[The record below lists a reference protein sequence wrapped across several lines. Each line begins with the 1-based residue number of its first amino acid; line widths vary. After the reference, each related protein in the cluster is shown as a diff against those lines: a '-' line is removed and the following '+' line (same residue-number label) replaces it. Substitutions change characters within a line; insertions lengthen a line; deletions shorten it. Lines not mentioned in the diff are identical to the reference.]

1 MLMTTAWSVIYV
13 CSFSSANLSAKIFWE
28 NLMYIPIGFTPVLF
42 LVLCLQFTGYDDWVY
57 SKKIGWLILLPV
69 IFFIIKWTDVRY
81 GLIYYDM
88 HIVQIGTHS
97 IMAKQ
102 FGPVFYVDVAYT
114 LLLTFTSIILLI
126 RGLFFQN
133 PVYRRQ
139 SVALLAAITLPHIPY
154 IHFLITKDHIISAVI
169 STTILSYGPAG
180 LIMAW
185 GIFRLKLFDL
195 VPVARDT
202 VIETMDAGVM
212 VLDMRARIIDINPA
226 FLRILQPSTDQ
237 VIGRKIEEVC
247 SIPGLLTV
255 CLDQTISEAEVL
267 IEHAEHCRE
276 YQVLLAPV
284 TDQHGQINGR
294 LVISYDITEKK
305 KARQYQLQ
313 QQARM
318 AVIEEQARIARDL
331 HDNLGQLLAF
341 INLQAQG
348 IRQELNNTGVVTAAG
363 QLEKLIAV
371 TQQAHHEVRE
381 CIQNTPQAG
390 THGKGLRIGFGAGTD
405 DL

>member
-1 MLMTTAWSVIYV
+1 
-13 CSFSSANLSAKIFWE
+13 
-28 NLMYIPIGFTPVLF
+28 MYIPIGFTPVLF